1 MVQASLDHY
10 NAAYGRC
17 KTWKDARE
25 HGVSHAHNRVSWLA
39 ALDWVWN
46 DLEPGTRDSLA
57 SGMINSVQKHLE
69 LFPDVRYWRGSY
81 YSAESLYWY
90 SRVALV
96 SGDRGEDDYQKAL
109 NLLKEG
115 YGDHLK
121 MLEHRG
127 NSRLDDG
134 GLRPRIEYSLPA
146 YPHAEWKFFHSW
158 RAAIS
163 PDIPGAWLHTALLP
177 NHAYWNLL
185 PDLQHFGLGQ
195 AWHNPAYMRPRRW
208 VRALGGYLAQHIH
221 FFEASHPE
229 MTNLSRCLWEKMDYL
244 RAGKYGSI
252 PFWSEIW
259 SPVDNAQ
266 RARLPEDLPLAR
278 HIRILDAR
286 DVLVDREL
294 TQQIMP
300 QAGLALTR

>member
-17 KTWKDARE
+17 KTRKDARE

-46 DLEPGTRDSLA
+46 DLEPGARDSLA

-69 LFPDVRYWRGSY
+69 LFPDVR
-81 YSAESLYWY
+81 
-90 SRVALV
+90 
-96 SGDRGEDDYQKAL
+96 
-109 NLLKEG
+109 
-115 YGDHLK
+115 
-121 MLEHRG
+121 
-127 NSRLDDG
+127 
-134 GLRPRIEYSLPA
+134 
-146 YPHAEWKFFHSW
+146 
-158 RAAIS
+158 
-163 PDIPGAWLHTALLP
+163 
-177 NHAYWNLL
+177 
-185 PDLQHFGLGQ
+185 
-195 AWHNPAYMRPRRW
+195 
-208 VRALGGYLAQHIH
+208 
-221 FFEASHPE
+221 
-229 MTNLSRCLWEKMDYL
+229 SRCLWEKMDYL